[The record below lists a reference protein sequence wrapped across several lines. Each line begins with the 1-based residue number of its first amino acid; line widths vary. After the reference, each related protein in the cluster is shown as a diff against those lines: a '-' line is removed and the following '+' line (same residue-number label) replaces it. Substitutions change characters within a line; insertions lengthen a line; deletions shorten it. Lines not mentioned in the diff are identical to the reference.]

1 MEVEVLEK
9 VTVRYLERPKIKV
22 PVLVCGMPDTGHVGR
37 LAPDYLRSALKA
49 KLVADFYSEYFPAQ
63 LRINKEGVAELLKGQ
78 MFCYRGDRHS
88 MLIFTGDAQ
97 PATPEG
103 QHVISEKILAVA
115 QELGVKKVFTLGAF
129 ITGMPVTI
137 PRVFGTATTLELLK
151 TLEAKG
157 VKTMTEGNI
166 TGMNGLLFG
175 LAQIKGMEGIGLYGE
190 TSGFALDAEAAKAIL
205 VALADILDLSL
216 DYSAMK
222 QDEQP
227 NGVEEREPFKPETK
241 EESQKKVREYIT

>member
-1 MEVEVLEK
+1 MLEK
-9 VTVRYLERPKIKV
+9 VTVRFLERPKTKV
-22 PVLVCGMPDTGHVGR
+22 PVLVCGMPDTGYVGR

-63 LRINKEGVAELLKGQ
+63 IRINKEGVADLLKGQ
-78 MFCYRGDRHS
+78 LFWSRGDGKN

-115 QELGVKKVFTLGAF
+115 QELGVKRVFTLGAF
-129 ITGMPVTI
+129 ITGMPVAI
-137 PRVFGTATTLELLK
+137 PRVFGTATSSELLK

-175 LAQIKGMEGIGLYGE
+175 LAQIKGMQGIGLYGE
-190 TSGFALDAEAAKAIL
+190 TSGFAVDTEAAKAIV

-216 DYSAMK
+216 DYSSLK
-222 QDEQP
+222 LEEQP
-227 NGVEEREPFKPETK
+227 RIEEEEPARPETK

>member
-1 MEVEVLEK
+1 MLEK
-9 VTVRYLERPKIKV
+9 VTVRFLERPKTKV
-22 PVLVCGMPDTGHVGR
+22 PVLVCGMPDTGYVGR

-49 KLVADFYSEYFPAQ
+49 KLIADFYSEYFPAQ
-63 LRINKEGVAELLKGQ
+63 IRINKEGVADLLKGQ
-78 MFCYRGDRHS
+78 LFWSRGDGKN

-103 QHVISEKILAVA
+103 QHVISEKILEVA
-115 QELGVKKVFTLGAF
+115 QELGVKRIFTLGAF
-129 ITGMPVTI
+129 ITGMPVAI
-137 PRVFGTATTLELLK
+137 PRVFGTATSSELLK

-190 TSGFALDAEAAKAIL
+190 TSGFAVDTEAAKAIV

-216 DYSAMK
+216 DYSTIK
-222 QDEQP
+222 LEEQP
-227 NGVEEREPFKPETK
+227 DMVGEEEPVRPETK